1 MNLLTVIVILSVAGF
16 GVEASR
22 CGCNDC
28 TTEVLNTL
36 AGAYTCG
43 ARIDYLQNDMGFSE
57 VDACKRVAGVEFPDI
72 CGPSCDPDRCDLP
85 PTPVTPAPTYIPDP
99 PSPVYCF
106 PPEGSRVS
114 FNMWNGYSVEVKESS
129 SLCGPGSNYFSSQS
143 ISTAGNELTLK
154 YQKVNGRWESSE
166 VRVTQPGEETFFDY
180 GTFRFHVK
188 SVDIIDE
195 NGVSISNVLPIDM
208 VLGLFTWDATERNDV
223 NENYNHEVDVEIA
236 RWGVS
241 DYTDVQFLMQ
251 PPGSP
256 QLYRFH
262 SGTNQDFSQSN
273 QWYSFE
279 WLPGQI
285 SWQSSAG
292 GGQSH
297 TYTTEAAVLSGR
309 RDYIQCLP
317 AEVEIR
323 MNLWNFLGANVPDG
337 MSDGQRIEVV
347 IDDFT
352 YEPASV
358 SFIEEGEYCS
368 KHCQCQ
374 GSCINSKCSSTGPAT
389 PTSSPV
395 SSPPTTTCGCSTCTD
410 AALNTMAGAY
420 TCGARI
426 DYLQNDMGFSEVDAC
441 KRIAGVE
448 FPDECAPCDPDRCG
462 DSIPT
467 SSPTSTPTVSKSN
480 PTSSPTTTPTKS
492 PVATCDDSSSKF
504 WIQLSNGK
512 RRRRTC
518 VWVKKNPAN
527 RCRLDGASE
536 SCPSTCGTCE

>member
-28 TTEVLNTL
+28 TIEVLNTL
-36 AGAYTCG
+36 AGVYTCG

-166 VRVTQPGEETFFDY
+166 VRVTQPGETFFDY
-180 GTFRFHVK
+180 GTFKFHVK

-195 NGVSISNVLPIDM
+195 SGVSISNVLPIDM
-208 VLGLFTWDATERNDV
+208 VLGLFTWDATERYDV
-223 NENYNHEVDVEIA
+223 NENYNHEVDVEIS

-279 WLPGQI
+279 WLPGKI

-420 TCGARI
+420 TCGDRI
-426 DYLQNDMGFSEVDAC
+426 DYLQNDIGFSEVDAC
-441 KRIAGVE
+441 KRVAGVE

-462 DSIPT
+462 PT
-467 SSPTSTPTVSKSN
+467 SSPTA
-480 PTSSPTTTPTKS
+480 TPTKPPQQYCGCPLCTDDVWS
-492 PVATCDDSSSKF
+492 TMAGAHTCGARIEWLQSAKGFSEDRACKRVA
-504 WIQLSNGK
+504 GK
-512 RRRRTC
+512 EFPDECGLCNPRTC
-518 VWVKKNPAN
+518 NA
-527 RCRLDGASE
+527 
-536 SCPSTCGTCE
+536 